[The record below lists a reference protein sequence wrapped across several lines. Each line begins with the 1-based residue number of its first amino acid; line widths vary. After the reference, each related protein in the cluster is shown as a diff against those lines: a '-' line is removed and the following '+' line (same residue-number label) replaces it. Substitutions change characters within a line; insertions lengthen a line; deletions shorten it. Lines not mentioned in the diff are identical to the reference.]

1 MAEEQVPVAT
11 QDSEDV
17 TARDLTEA
25 ASQETTEVPPIEI
38 APHIDVATISVE
50 SDTPVNVQQTSETTN
65 TDVAI
70 QDSQDTTVDNGAIQD
85 TIDTP
90 TEVQDSADNARDIA
104 TGDDQGLTNDVTVI
118 TDQEM
123 TVDKQQSTDSSGG
136 NQEAANVQSPTIVV
150 QEAVEQ
156 GNTNGPTIVEEAITE
171 PVDFIS
177 DLPTVQDEILTN
189 DPTLQPSITAVEEAS
204 STQLEE
210 IIEEEVLDRDE
221 IVSRCRDALA
231 EQEKLRT
238 QNQHLQH
245 KLAEYLACKKVDD
258 KLDANSKSFGD
269 QEQRYLKCLNELE
282 SLQKKYSS
290 VLADYQEQENELSE
304 QCSTKQA
311 LVEQAYEECKLCKID
326 KSCTAINS
334 RTGKRLNKQ
343 DMEQLEAI
351 QKKKELELI
360 AVRLDNIKLQYRVQ
374 KCETQLKQKEELAEG
389 LHMIDFEQLKIDNV
403 NLNEKIEERNEDII
417 KLKKKITTAVQV
429 LTHLKQKLQFVQ
441 VDNCGKKDRLKQ
453 IEVVVAQKRDL
464 LTRTKQ
470 ARDAL
475 RIDNNS
481 LRHKGG
487 LVSHSTLLRDF
498 EERRDQNDMLQVQ
511 LKELQNRHS
520 SLILTCDGL
529 RKKLEQAKQVQK

>member
-1 MAEEQVPVAT
+1 M
-11 QDSEDV
+11 

-189 DPTLQPSITAVEEAS
+189 DPTLQPSITAG
-204 STQLEE
+204 
-210 IIEEEVLDRDE
+210 R
-221 IVSRCRDALA
+221 
-231 EQEKLRT
+231 
-238 QNQHLQH
+238 
-245 KLAEYLACKKVDD
+245 
-258 KLDANSKSFGD
+258 
-269 QEQRYLKCLNELE
+269 
-282 SLQKKYSS
+282 
-290 VLADYQEQENELSE
+290 
-304 QCSTKQA
+304 
-311 LVEQAYEECKLCKID
+311 
-326 KSCTAINS
+326 
-334 RTGKRLNKQ
+334 
-343 DMEQLEAI
+343 
-351 QKKKELELI
+351 
-360 AVRLDNIKLQYRVQ
+360 
-374 KCETQLKQKEELAEG
+374 
-389 LHMIDFEQLKIDNV
+389 
-403 NLNEKIEERNEDII
+403 
-417 KLKKKITTAVQV
+417 
-429 LTHLKQKLQFVQ
+429 
-441 VDNCGKKDRLKQ
+441 
-453 IEVVVAQKRDL
+453 
-464 LTRTKQ
+464 
-470 ARDAL
+470 
-475 RIDNNS
+475 
-481 LRHKGG
+481 
-487 LVSHSTLLRDF
+487 
-498 EERRDQNDMLQVQ
+498 
-511 LKELQNRHS
+511 
-520 SLILTCDGL
+520 
-529 RKKLEQAKQVQK
+529 